1 MDLVMPTLNGKVAVV
16 TGGGRGVGASIA
28 RRLAR
33 EGAAVVVA
41 DLGVELDGSGVDH
54 GPATEVAKEVE
65 ASGGTAVAAVR
76 DVVDYDDAGR
86 IIDTALS
93 RYGGLDIL
101 VNAAGILRDRMI
113 FNMSTAEWDDV
124 IAVHLRGTFNTTR
137 HASAYW
143 RENPR
148 GAGYRLINFTSQ
160 SGLHGAPG
168 QPNYAAAKM
177 GVLGFTLSCANA
189 LKRYGVTSNAV
200 SPGAETR
207 MVASVPD
214 ERRRNPK
221 GTPERSPDNVAPAV
235 AYLASDAS
243 QWLNGHVL
251 DVRAY
256 QVTLYSNPEPIRQI
270 LSPGPWDPDDLAAA
284 MERCFRP
291 VVDQPAD

>member
-1 MDLVMPTLNGKVAVV
+1 MGMLNGKVAVV
-16 TGGGRGVGASIA
+16 TGGGRGVGAAVA

-41 DLGVELDGSGVDH
+41 DLGVELDGSGLDH
-54 GPATEVAKEVE
+54 GPASEVVKEIE

-76 DVVDYDDAGR
+76 DVVDFDEAGR

-93 RYGGLDIL
+93 HYGSLDIL

-113 FNMSTAEWDDV
+113 FNMGTAVWDDV

-137 HASAYW
+137 HASSYW
-143 RENPR
+143 RENAR
-148 GAGYRLINFTSQ
+148 EAGYRLINFTSK

-168 QPNYAAAKM
+168 QPNYATAKM
-177 GVLGFTLSCANA
+177 GIVGFTLSCANA

-214 ERRRNPK
+214 DRRKNPR

-235 AYLASDAS
+235 AYVASDAS
-243 QWLNGHVL
+243 HWLNGHVL

-270 LSPGPWDPDDLAAA
+270 FSPGPWDPDDLASA

-291 VVDQPAD
+291 AIHQSAG